1 MIYLTKGHKVVVIQ
15 EGTDI
20 ERVGNIIKVIM
31 PVEDSEFVFDSES
44 EAIIA
49 FNHILE
55 RLNNYSPAYGINI

>member
-1 MIYLTKGHKVVVIQ
+1 MIYLTRGHKVVIIQ
-15 EGTDI
+15 EGTEI
-20 ERVGNIIKVIM
+20 ERVGNTIKVFM

-55 RLNNYSPAYGINI
+55 RLDNYSPAYGIDI